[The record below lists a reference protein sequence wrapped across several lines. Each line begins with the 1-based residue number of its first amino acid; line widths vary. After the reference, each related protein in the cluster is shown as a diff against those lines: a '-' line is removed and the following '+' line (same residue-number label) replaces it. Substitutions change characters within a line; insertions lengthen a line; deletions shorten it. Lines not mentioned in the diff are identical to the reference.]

1 VTTNADRGRLVLG
14 AVTWLRVILVPV
26 IIALVLLGPQGDGAT
41 GRALATVPIL
51 VIATVLF
58 TIAALTD
65 LLDGYLARRWSFATP
80 LGSFLDT
87 TADKLLVSGT
97 LLALVEV
104 GRASAWVAFLII
116 GRELLVLGLKGV
128 VATGGADVGASALGK
143 WKAVVQFFAI
153 GMAIIAL
160 GPDLGPLALH
170 SWVMVL
176 AAALTVWSAVDYFAR
191 FRGAFRA
198 TE

>member
-14 AVTWLRVILVPV
+14 AVTWLRVLLVPV
-26 IIALVLLGPQGDGAT
+26 IIALVLLGPTTEGAYV
-41 GRALATVPIL
+41 A
-51 VIATVLF
+51 ATVLF
-58 TIAALTD
+58 TFAALTD

-128 VATGGADVGASALGK
+128 VATGGADVGASSLGK

-153 GMAIIAL
+153 GMAIVAL

-170 SWVMVL
+170 GWVMLL
-176 AAALTVWSAVDYFAR
+176 AGALTIWSAVDYFAR

-198 TE
+198 AE